1 MYVASASGDRTA
13 RVWDM
18 RGNEVG
24 KYVANDGLTSIA
36 FFPDQHHLAF
46 GSFDNTVGIIDWR
59 TGSLVGNLLGHTDR
73 CYDVNVLPKSRKI
86 VSASWDK
93 NVILWST
100 HKLVED
106 FSPQTDF
113 GYSIEKILTGHEVC
127 AEASPLL
134 HANNVRTLRFQSRR
148 QKTTGG

>member
-1 MYVASASGDRTA
+1 MASASNDRTA

-46 GSFDNTVGIIDWR
+46 GSFDSTVGIIHWQ
-59 TGSLVGNLLGHTDR
+59 TGSLVENLRGHTDD
-73 CYDVNVLPKSRKI
+73 CFGVDVLPKSLKI
-86 VSASWDK
+86 VSAGLDK
-93 NVILWST
+93 SVLVWSGWRP
-100 HKLVED
+100 VED
-106 FSPQTDF
+106 SSSPTDF
-113 GYSIEKILTGHEVC
+113 GYSIEKILRGHQVC
-127 AEASPLL
+127 AETCPLL
-134 HANNVRTLRFQSRR
+134 HANNVRTLFFQSRR

>member
-1 MYVASASGDRTA
+1 MASASSDRTA
-13 RVWDM
+13 LVWDM

-46 GSFDNTVGIIDWR
+46 GSLDNTVGIIDWR
-59 TGSLVGNLLGHTDR
+59 TGSLVENLLGHIDS
-73 CYDVNVLPKSRKI
+73 CFGVDVLPKSRKI
-86 VSASWDK
+86 VSAGLDK
-93 NVILWST
+93 SVLVWST

-113 GYSIEKILTGHEVC
+113 GYSIDKILTGHEVC

-134 HANNVRTLRFQSRR
+134 HANNIRTLSFQSRR